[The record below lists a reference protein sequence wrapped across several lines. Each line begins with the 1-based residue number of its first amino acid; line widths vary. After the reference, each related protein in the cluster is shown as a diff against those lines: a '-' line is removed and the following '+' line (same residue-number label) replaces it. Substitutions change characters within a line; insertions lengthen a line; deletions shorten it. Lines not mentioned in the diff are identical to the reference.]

1 VTLLG
6 TENASLRIRSGRD
19 VEPLSDGGVSVS
31 EASLR
36 FSSEILKR
44 LGEELNPNPDQGIVE
59 LAKNAYDADALK
71 CDVELH
77 DVSSPGGWIRI
88 ADNGDG
94 MTLDQ
99 VRDGFLVLGH
109 SQKDVH
115 EETRLGRIPSGSK
128 GLGRLAALRLGHQV
142 EVKTLPRL
150 EPKNSFSLR
159 IDWDRF
165 EHEELVEDVTLDIRP
180 IARAKRKGPGT
191 TIDLLDLRSK
201 MTRPDVKRLARSLI
215 LLADPFGDDPSGFR
229 PRLKSAEFTDLEKLV
244 AARYFE
250 DADFHLIAKV
260 DAAGEVSARVLDWRG
275 EELFTGDHKA
285 ISAGSRRGRPYEI
298 PPTSF
303 DLWVFR
309 LSGTAFSGRTAT
321 VGEVR
326 EWLSAFGGVHLYVNG
341 LRVAPYGNPGNDWLE
356 MNLRRSASPEERP
369 STNTSL
375 GRMSVDDESHLLQQ
389 KTDRSGLIEDA
400 VYDDLRDFGRD
411 AMDWLARRRLEQ
423 AEKRRSAARAKT
435 KQESGVSKASVEKQ
449 IEKTPDPKRRKSLK
463 QAFTR
468 YDNSRQSEADRLRR
482 EVQLYRTLSTAGITA
497 ATFAHE
503 SASNP
508 LKVIDQSALLIERRA
523 KKALDGDYK
532 KTLGAPIKRLKRA
545 ARAVGV
551 LASVTLTLIDR
562 DSRRVGRVELNQVIR
577 NQLVTLRPF
586 LDGRD
591 VDVETNLADGE
602 PFLQG
607 TPAAVES
614 IFTNLLNN
622 ALTALESSTSEQRR
636 IVISTKL
643 EDDLLVIRVLDNGP
657 GIDESEISLRDI
669 WLPGETT
676 HDTGLGLTIVRD
688 SVTDLGGSV
697 EALAHGELG
706 GAEFVVTLPILGS

>member
-1 VTLLG
+1 MT
-6 TENASLRIRSGRD
+6 
-19 VEPLSDGGVSVS
+19 

-44 LGEELNPNPDQGIVE
+44 LGEELNPNPDQGIIE
-59 LAKNAYDADALK
+59 LAKNAYDADALR
-71 CDVELH
+71 CDIELH
-77 DVSSPGGWIRI
+77 DVSSLGGWIRV

-99 VRDGFLVLGH
+99 IQDGFLVLGH

-115 EETRLGRIPSGSK
+115 KETRLGRIPSGSK

-142 EVKTLPRL
+142 EVRTNPRVQ
-150 EPKNSFSLR
+150 PKKSFSLR

-165 EHEELVEDVTLDIRP
+165 AHEELVEDVHLDIQSVSRTRK
-180 IARAKRKGPGT
+180 RAGT
-191 TIDLLDLRSK
+191 TIDLLDLRTK

-215 LLADPFGDDPSGFR
+215 LLADPFGDDPSGFK
-229 PRLKSAEFTDLEKLV
+229 PRLKAEEFKDLEKLV
-244 AARYFE
+244 AGRYFE
-250 DADFHLIAKV
+250 DADFHLIAQV
-260 DAAGEVSARVLDWRG
+260 DPDGRASARVLDWRG
-275 EELFTGDHKA
+275 EELFAGDHKE
-285 ISAGSRRGRPYEI
+285 ITAGVRRGRTYGI
-298 PPTSF
+298 PPTEF
-303 DLWVFR
+303 DLWIFR
-309 LSGTAFSGRTAT
+309 LSANAFTGRTAT

-326 EWLSAFGGVHLYVNG
+326 EWLNAFGGVHLYVNG

-356 MNLRRSASPEERP
+356 MNLRRAASPEERP
-369 STNTSL
+369 STNTAL
-375 GRMSVDDESHLLQQ
+375 GRLSVEDETHLLQQ
-389 KTDRSGLIEDA
+389 KTDRSGLIEDET
-400 VYDDLRDFGRD
+400 YDELRNFGRD

-423 AEKRRSAARAKT
+423 AERRRRAARAKT
-435 KQESGVSKASVEKQ
+435 KNESQSTKENVEKQ
-449 IEKTPDPKRRKSLK
+449 IEKTSDPEQRASL
-463 QAFTR
+463 QRAFTR
-468 YDNSRQSEADRLRR
+468 YDKSRQSEAERLRR

-508 LKVIDQSALLIERRA
+508 LKVIDQSALTIERRA
-523 KKALDGDYK
+523 KKALDGDYD
-532 KTLGAPIKRLKRA
+532 KTLKTPIGRLKRA

-562 DSRRVGRVELNQVIR
+562 DSRRVGRVDLHQVIR
-577 NQLVTLRPF
+577 NQLTTLRPF

-591 VDVETNLADGE
+591 VEVETEFAKGE

-622 ALTALESSTSEQRR
+622 ALTALESSDSAQRR
-636 IVISTKL
+636 IKISTQIE
-643 EDDLLVIRVLDNGP
+643 EDNLSVRVLDNGP
-657 GIDESEISLRDI
+657 GIDESAISLADI

-688 SVTDLGGSV
+688 SVADLGGSV
-697 EALAHGELG
+697 KAVSHGDLG
-706 GAEFVVTLPILGS
+706 GAEFLVDLPILGS